1 MDHYHVIMDGYGDK
15 ESGDVVTMDGEIIG
29 TWVLDPEDHP
39 GFIPLG
45 GTEQIIWSPWIGQ
58 FCKLV
63 KEWHE
68 EREAQRLS
76 GASGPGHDA

>member
-1 MDHYHVIMDGYGDK
+1 MDHYHVIMDGYGSSD
-15 ESGDVVTMDGEIIG
+15 SGDVITKAGEVIG

-39 GFIPLG
+39 SFIPLG
-45 GTEQIIWSPWIGQ
+45 ETEHVIWVPWVGQ

-68 EREAQRLS
+68 EREAQKTS
-76 GASGPGHDA
+76 GLKGPG